1 MRQFIPQKRLLTR
14 PSDPSWWTP
23 ECTVAVRAKYNSWK
37 RLQKHPSKSNADTYK
52 ALSAQSAICL
62 REARNREMDRV
73 RHRLQQGSMRNK
85 QWWSTLKAAGGDGRQ
100 CSIPVIRDANGTEHV
115 TSQDKANCF
124 GRFFSA
130 KCSLVDDLNADDLPD
145 FSRRG
150 NSALHRV
157 RFRPAT
163 IKRHLRQL
171 DPSKATGP
179 DGIPAR
185 VLKHCAK
192 ALCLPLSRLFALCF
206 QRGVQPSLWKTANV
220 VPIHKRQSRTAM
232 KNYRPVS
239 LLCIVSKVMEKVV
252 NTAIMNYLERNNL
265 LSAHQFG
272 FRSGLSAADLLTSL
286 NHQWL
291 SCINSGGAC
300 SVVRNASTAGISC
313 ARKLRGIS
321 DVHVIVLM
329 MCANIP
335 L

>member
-1 MRQFIPQKRLLTR
+1 
-14 PSDPSWWTP
+14 
-23 ECTVAVRAKYNSWK
+23 
-37 RLQKHPSKSNADTYK
+37 
-52 ALSAQSAICL
+52 
-62 REARNREMDRV
+62 MDRV

-163 IKRHLRQL
+163 IERHLRQL

-252 NTAIMNYLERNNL
+252 NTAIMNYLERNTVKP
-265 LSAHQFG
+265 
-272 FRSGLSAADLLTSL
+272 R
-286 NHQWL
+286 
-291 SCINSGGAC
+291 
-300 SVVRNASTAGISC
+300 
-313 ARKLRGIS
+313 
-321 DVHVIVLM
+321 
-329 MCANIP
+329 
-335 L
+335 